1 MSDKKYRRILFLV
14 YDWVQMKI
22 SCYLCSLKESEPMLR
37 KTLND
42 HDIKALREA
51 IDAAH
56 NIVLTCHVRPDGDAI
71 GSTLGL
77 SKMLADEGKNVAV
90 VTPDTAPRSLWFLTK
105 GEKMVPHSQYPEYA
119 ERLVAEADLILCCDF
134 NDLKRLD
141 ALAPY
146 VEASRA
152 KKVLIDHHREPQA
165 FADITFSEPEMSS
178 TCELVF
184 RILAAL
190 GLYDRMS
197 REAARPLLT
206 GLVTDTRNFSVNCS
220 QPDIYEILQRLLDKD
235 LNKQE
240 IVREALELRSLNSLK
255 LQAFAI
261 SERLEVFEAHKAALI
276 CLDKADLDRFHY
288 EKGDTEGLVNMPLE
302 VRGIVYSIYMREDPD
317 CIKVS
322 ARSVD
327 NFPVNMICKDLFGG
341 GGHLMAAGGEFK
353 GTLAECRA
361 TLMDHMGR
369 YDKYLPTR
377 KSKKEN

>member
-1 MSDKKYRRILFLV
+1 
-14 YDWVQMKI
+14 
-22 SCYLCSLKESEPMLR
+22 MLR

-42 HDIKALREA
+42 HDVKALREA
-51 IDAAH
+51 LDAAH

-77 SKMLADEGKNVAV
+77 AKMLAAEGKNVAV
-90 VTPDTAPRSLWFLTK
+90 VTPDSAPRSLWFLTK
-105 GEKMVPHSQYPEYA
+105 GEKLVPHTQYPEYA
-119 ERLVAEADLILCCDF
+119 ERLVAEADLIICCDF

-146 VEASRA
+146 VEASGA

-178 TCELVF
+178 TCELAF

-190 GLYDRMS
+190 GLYDKMDRD
-197 REAARPLLT
+197 AARPLLT
-206 GLVTDTRNFSVNCS
+206 GLITDTRNFSVNCS

-235 LNKQE
+235 LDKQE

-261 SERLEVFEAHKAALI
+261 SERLEVFEAHRAALI

-288 EKGDTEGLVNMPLE
+288 EKGDTEGLVNKPLE

-327 NFPVNMICKDLFGG
+327 NFPVNKICKELFGG
-341 GGHLMAAGGEFK
+341 GGHIMASGGEFH
-353 GTLAECRA
+353 GSLEECRA
-361 TLMDHMGR
+361 LLLENMSS
-369 YDKYLPTR
+369 YDKYLPAKR
-377 KSKKEN
+377 LKKEN